1 MASLDNLQGL
11 VGPKGYDAVVR
22 IDRFQHVF
30 DANLGWKLATAEGA
44 IERLDGFSGV
54 RVVPIGHF
62 GAGKTWLIGKLC
74 EGGDTQL
81 ASGTDVHTE
90 GLSLKVAALKGQT
103 KLKCAF
109 LDTAGLNSPVT
120 SIKALGSLL
129 KGEDGR
135 AVQMTAGAKM
145 RAMERM
151 LEELKRQETFVR
163 QVGFEFAQAFLM
175 VVGQISHREQQDLLA
190 LIEEAGR
197 SESAK
202 QVIVVH
208 NLKTMTYDS
217 FKNDRDAET
226 GLTYLESMTKVF
238 RMAARVTRPTSG
250 GGAEVDELFG
260 AFGTTEAMEG
270 EGKQTK
276 AKVAIRHVFVTNDKD
291 KASAA
296 QNEAVFAYVRETIG
310 TLQPTAGSV
319 LTALGKL
326 MTRHAA
332 AAVRL
337 PAGRKIEIR
346 AHRARGRMLAGEV
359 DAEEAAELATAKTTV
374 DDAPRVVATRVV
386 WRVAEAAVKVLR
398 AAAAWAEGPSVSQ
411 RVVAA
416 AGEAAVGEAGLE
428 QPQQQHRAGGA
439 DEDDDGSDD
448 GRAEAAA
455 AAAERVLA
463 AVADAGGEAR
473 GWALA
478 CKAVGLAAEP
488 ALAAAGGAG
497 AGVACVA
504 RAVAAAAEALASGAP
519 VATAAEAV
527 LKVLTGAGA
536 GATVPAASAVPAA
549 DAAAAPAD
557 GRKADDSDDEED
569 DAAAGRRGADAQKSA
584 AVLERLADETGAADG
599 LAVLDAADEA
609 HSEAVVVAA
618 SLQREPVLDA
628 SRLTLVDAKATK
640 VTCKDV
646 PLGAVLGRKRGSG
659 AQVGHTVTRVR
670 GWVEGI
676 PHWVTSVH
684 VVLPGLA
691 AGEVDRIRAQLD
703 WEAGGARMVARTDG
717 SLEDALELEFEAAV
731 RALPAKQAAGLRKAG
746 AAGAGGQAMKFHEE
760 AATPG
765 AAAETYAEVVDA
777 GTRPFVDAA
786 AGGGQSAVKLT
797 VGTDVT
803 GCIGEV
809 APVVVYSRGVLTVTV
824 CCMLSEADEHEQP
837 VEWTKADEA
846 KACAITPW
854 VASSNGTDD
863 DTTA

>member
-74 EGGDTQL
+74 EGGDTEL

-135 AVQMTAGAKM
+135 AVQMTAAAKM

-359 DAEEAAELATAKTTV
+359 DADEAAELATAKTTV

-398 AAAAWAEGPSVSQ
+398 AAGAEGPSVSQ

-428 QPQQQHRAGGA
+428 QPQQQHQAGGA
-439 DEDDDGSDD
+439 DDDDGSDD
-448 GRAEAAA
+448 GRAEAA

-488 ALAAAGGAG
+488 AVAAAGGAG
-497 AGVACVA
+497 AGMACVA

-527 LKVLTGAGA
+527 LKMLTGAGA
-536 GATVPAASAVPAA
+536 GATAPAASAVPAA
-549 DAAAAPAD
+549 DAAAASAD
-557 GRKADDSDDEED
+557 GRDDEED

-628 SRLTLVDAKATK
+628 SRLTLLDVKAKDTK

-746 AAGAGGQAMKFHEE
+746 AAGAGGQAMKFYEE
-760 AATPG
+760 
-765 AAAETYAEVVDA
+765 AAETYAEVEDA